1 MLMSLNMAKTKR
13 KEPYHVPIAWCKE
26 YGDGKAFH
34 MSLGHNE
41 QRLGEPDV
49 HAIDA
54 RRDQVDPGSGEGGRH
69 AESRSIAGPGGESQ
83 DRHRCGQVSGVA
95 AGVAGTPHRC
105 RFMNAIKS
113 FFFCCAVILFA
124 ADICAAEPRR
134 PNVVLILCD
143 DLGYAELGCYG
154 QKKIRTPNIDRLARE
169 GIRFTQYY
177 SGSPVCAPSR
187 CVLLT
192 GKHSGHAAVR
202 NNREVRPEG
211 QHPLPKSEITL
222 AELLKTAGYR
232 TAAIGK
238 WGLGPPGTE
247 GDPLSQGFDSFFGY
261 NCQRHAHNHFPT
273 YLYRNRERVPLE
285 GNDGGDTGRQYSHDL
300 FEREA
305 IAAIG
310 TNDERPFFL
319 YLAFTI
325 PHLALQVPEDS
336 LAEYKGKWDD
346 PAYTGGKGYRPHAHP
361 RAAYAAMI
369 TRMDRSI
376 GRIIDRLD
384 ELSLSDNTLVLF
396 TSDNGPTYN
405 RLGGSDSTFF
415 RSAGGLR
422 GLKGSVY
429 EGGIRVPLI
438 ARWPTK
444 IKAGATSNLACASYD
459 LLPTVCE
466 LANVRQPEVTDGV
479 SIVPTLLSR
488 RDQKLHEFLYWEFPA
503 YGGQQAVRLGNW
515 KGVRQRMSQGR
526 DEIELY
532 NLNDDAAEKNDVGD
546 KHPDIV
552 AKIAAIMRREH
563 QPSRDFPLPAVDTKP
578 VQP

>member
-1 MLMSLNMAKTKR
+1 
-13 KEPYHVPIAWCKE
+13 
-26 YGDGKAFH
+26 
-34 MSLGHNE
+34 
-41 QRLGEPDV
+41 
-49 HAIDA
+49 
-54 RRDQVDPGSGEGGRH
+54 
-69 AESRSIAGPGGESQ
+69 
-83 DRHRCGQVSGVA
+83 
-95 AGVAGTPHRC
+95 
-105 RFMNAIKS
+105 MNAIKS
-113 FFFCCAVILFA
+113 LLFCCAVIVFA
-124 ADICAAEPRR
+124 SDLCTAEPRR

-143 DLGYAELGCYG
+143 DLGYSELGCYG
-154 QKKIRTPNIDRLARE
+154 QQRIRTPNIDRMARE
-169 GIRFTQYY
+169 GMRFTQYY

-202 NNREVRPEG
+202 NNKEVRPEG
-211 QHPLPKSEITL
+211 QHPLPKSEVTL
-222 AELLKTAGYR
+222 AELLQTAGYR

-273 YLYRNRERVPLE
+273 YLYRNHERVPLE
-285 GNDGGDTGRQYSHDL
+285 GNDGGDTGRQYSQDL

-305 IAAIG
+305 VSVIG
-310 TNDERPFFL
+310 ANDARPFFL

-325 PHLALQVPEDS
+325 PHLALQVPADS

-369 TRMDRSI
+369 TRMDRSV

-384 ELSLSDNTLVLF
+384 ELGLSDNTLVLF

-405 RLGGSDSTFF
+405 RLGGSDSAFF
-415 RSAGGLR
+415 RSAAGFR

-444 IKAGATSNLACASYD
+444 INAGTTRSLVCAAYD

-466 LANVRQPEVTDGV
+466 IAGVEQPDAVDGL

-488 RDQKLHEFLYWEFPA
+488 GDQKMHESLYWEFPA

-515 KGVRQRMSQGR
+515 KGVRQRLAQGR
-526 DEIELY
+526 DKIELY
-532 NLNDDAAEKNDVGD
+532 NLKNDAAEKNDVGD
-546 KHPDIV
+546 KHPDVV
-552 AKIAAIMRREH
+552 AKIGAIMTREH
-563 QPSRDFPLPAVDTKP
+563 RPSSDFPLPAVDAKA
-578 VQP
+578 VER